1 MSNRRRRP
9 VGLTTK
15 LTAEEYATLKTRAGT
30 RTVSEWARE
39 TLLAAGG
46 PRPAECAQMG
56 EVLALRTLFLNL
68 SVELHGD
75 RLTDDVMARLIADA
89 DQDKDQ
95 RARERLTSAATPSTP
110 CPSPTRAS

>member
-15 LTAEEYATLKTRAGT
+15 FTTEEYATVKALAGT
-30 RTVSEWARE
+30 RSMSEWARE
-39 TLLAAGG
+39 TLLASAS

-56 EVLALRTLFLNL
+56 EVLALRMLLLNL
-68 SVELHGD
+68 AIELHGD
-75 RLTDDVMARLIADA
+75 RLTDEAMARLIADA

-95 RARERLTSAATPSTP
+95 RARERLTSAATPNTP
-110 CPSPTRAS
+110 GPSPKPTC

>member
-39 TLLAAGG
+39 TLLAA
-46 PRPAECAQMG
+46 AHNSH
-56 EVLALRTLFLNL
+56 FL
-68 SVELHGD
+68 VPIQERFGD
-75 RLTDDVMARLIADA
+75 GTAGISCSSQYDVHVFPL
-89 DQDKDQ
+89 
-95 RARERLTSAATPSTP
+95 
-110 CPSPTRAS
+110 

>member
-15 LTAEEYATLKTRAGT
+15 LTAEEYATLRTRAGT

-75 RLTDDVMARLIADA
+75 RLTDDIMARLIADA

-95 RARERLTSAATPSTP
+95 RGRERLTSAATPNTP
-110 CPSPTRAS
+110 GPSPKPAC

>member
-75 RLTDDVMARLIADA
+75 RLTDDVMARLI
-89 DQDKDQ
+89 
-95 RARERLTSAATPSTP
+95 RGRRPG
-110 CPSPTRAS
+110 